1 MKPLIWEHG
10 DCGNRYI
17 MDYNWRPMEERVSGV
32 VFMQGKHLPC
42 PDVGRIKC
50 SLDPKE
56 YDLIFASE
64 SPPEEFKKFD
74 CLSNNST
81 ALLVNQKILDI
92 FKGLCLNDIQEFP
105 TTIIPAAG
113 SSYKFENH
121 DYWLINITK
130 LVDAI
135 DLKKSLVSFYEEA
148 PDTVSSIKKLVFLDK
163 EEFEKPFIARIDH
176 EYGLKIVSPSL
187 VKAFKEANVMGVQF
201 TEDKDYF

>member
-1 MKPLIWEHG
+1 MKPLIWEHE
-10 DCGNRYI
+10 DCKNRYI
-17 MDYNWRPMEERVSGV
+17 MDYQWRKRKTDNYI
-32 VFMQGKHLPC
+32 FMQGKHLPC

-92 FKGLCLNDIQEFP
+92 FKKLCPDDIQEFP
-105 TTIIPAAG
+105 TTIIPATG

-130 LVDAI
+130 LVDVI
-135 DLKKSLVSFYEEA
+135 DQEKSLLSFYEEMSNRI
-148 PDTVSSIKKLVFLDK
+148 SSFKNLVFLDK
-163 EEFEKPFIARIDH
+163 EEFEKPFIARIYNRPSL
-176 EYGLKIVSPSL
+176 EIVAPSL
-187 VKAFKEANVMGVQF
+187 VKAFKEANIKGVLF

>member
-1 MKPLIWEHG
+1 MKPLIWEHE

-17 MDYNWRPMEERVSGV
+17 MNYEWRKRKTDNYI
-32 VFMQGKHLPC
+32 FMQGKRLPC

-64 SPPEEFKKFD
+64 SSPEEFKKYD

-92 FKGLCLNDIQEFP
+92 FKDLCPNDIQEFP
-105 TTIIPAAG
+105 ATIIPAT
-113 SSYKFENH
+113 SSLYIFENH

-135 DLKKSLVSFYEEA
+135 DLKKSLLSFYEEM
-148 PDTVSSIKKLVFLDK
+148 PEVVSRVKNLVFLDK
-163 EEFEKPFIARIDH
+163 KEFEKPFIARINN

-187 VKAFKEANVMGVQF
+187 SKAFKKANIKGVQF